1 MDAGTQKND
10 WFAVGAY
17 GLVAAVSQLL
27 WLTYA
32 PITTDTAQVLGVSED
47 AVGLLAEIFP
57 LVYVL
62 LAIPAALLLDR
73 WLRPTLV
80 GAAGLML
87 AGALIRVVKVDF
99 ATAMVG
105 QCLVA
110 VAQPAVLA
118 AVTKVAAERAAP
130 GSRPAAIA
138 IGSAGIYLGILLAF
152 ILGASIGASGE
163 LRPLLELN
171 FAAAA
176 LAFVAVAWALR
187 RPAPHEDEDMV
198 AVSFAQLRAIYTDPL
213 YSRLAILVFLGMG
226 VFNGVA
232 TWLEVLLKPAGVSA
246 DTAGAMLVGLTVAG
260 IVSAVALA
268 PPVATRGAESRFL
281 QTAGLVGALCF
292 VAMALSGAVPVGFV
306 ALGVLG
312 FFLLAAQ
319 PVILELSERKSG
331 AATAASVAGAIFLAG
346 NLGGIIVAVGVQVAN
361 HRPTLAFLVLAALML
376 VIAPVA
382 RSLPKLSARAA

>member
-1 MDAGTQKND
+1 MTAGEQKND
-10 WFAVGAY
+10 WFAIGAY
-17 GLVAAVSQLL
+17 ALVAAVSQLL

-32 PITTDTAQVLGVSED
+32 PITTDSAHALGVSED
-47 AVGLLAEIFP
+47 LIGLLAEIFP

-80 GAAGLML
+80 LATGLMF
-87 AGALIRVVKVDF
+87 AGALIRVVEIDF
-99 ATAMVG
+99 ATAVAG
-105 QCLVA
+105 QLMIA

-130 GSRPAAIA
+130 ESRPEAIA
-138 IGSAGIYLGILLAF
+138 IGSAGIFLGILLSF
-152 ILGASIGASGE
+152 ILGATVGAANG
-163 LRPLLELN
+163 LQTLLLIN
-171 FAAAA
+171 LGFAAAA
-176 LAFVAVAWALR
+176 FLLIAQALR
-187 RPAPHEDEDMV
+187 RPAPHEDEDLV
-198 AVSFAQLRAIYTDPL
+198 AVSLGQLRKIYTDPL

-246 DTAGAMLVGLTVAG
+246 DTAGAMLVVLTVAG
-260 IVSAVALA
+260 IVSAVAVA
-268 PPVATRGAESRFL
+268 PGVATRSAESRYL
-281 QTAGLVGALCF
+281 QLAGVAGAVCF
-292 VAMALSGAVPVGFV
+292 ATLAVTDAVPVAFA

-346 NLGGIIVAVGVQVAN
+346 NLGGIIVAVGVQTVN
-361 HRPTLAFLVLAALML
+361 HRPTVAFLVLAVLML

-382 RSLPKLSARAA
+382 RTLPKISARAA